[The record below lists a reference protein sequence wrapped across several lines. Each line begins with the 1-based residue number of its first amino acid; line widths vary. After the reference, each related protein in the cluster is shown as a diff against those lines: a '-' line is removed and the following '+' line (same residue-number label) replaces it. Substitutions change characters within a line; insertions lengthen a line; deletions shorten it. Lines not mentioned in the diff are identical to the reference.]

1 MLLHFPSTGWSV
13 KYSLRLN
20 QEYLPIL
27 RLLNG
32 LLNLLLQSVP
42 FPWKSELKSFA
53 NPYII
58 NVFQVFQEP
67 DQRKWYPKWISEFF
81 GARFQRNRISSNP
94 FIAKLIVQWDQQ
106 VETPPLWNLE
116 RPLFSRS
123 LWVFALD
130 LFVEKKMAKQFF
142 KKNHSYLPR
151 YCSGGKSGLGETS
164 QIHCTCV
171 YWEPHTWNFHQVVD
185 THQH

>member
-1 MLLHFPSTGWSV
+1 MFADSS
-13 KYSLRLN
+13 
-20 QEYLPIL
+20 

-67 DQRKWYPKWISEFF
+67 DQLKWYPKWVSKFF
-81 GARFQRNRISSNP
+81 LARFQRNRISSNP
-94 FIAKLIVQWDQQ
+94 FIAKLIVQCDQQ
-106 VETPPLWNLE
+106 VETPPLWNSE

-130 LFVEKKMAKQFF
+130 LFVEKKKAKQF
-142 KKNHSYLPR
+142 KKKKKIIPTYHDAVLVESLVWVKLLR
-151 YCSGGKSGLGETS
+151 YTVLVCIENLTREKIASL
-164 QIHCTCV
+164 HRDLC
-171 YWEPHTWNFHQVVD
+171 D
-185 THQH
+185 R

>member
-1 MLLHFPSTGWSV
+1 M
-13 KYSLRLN
+13 
-20 QEYLPIL
+20 
-27 RLLNG
+27 
-32 LLNLLLQSVP
+32 LLQSVP

-58 NVFQVFQEP
+58 NVIQVFQEP
-67 DQRKWYPKWISEFF
+67 DQRKWYPKWMSEFF

-94 FIAKLIVQWDQQ
+94 FIAKLIVQSDQQ

-130 LFVEKKMAKQFF
+130 LFVERKRWLNNFLKKIIPTYHDAVVVESLVWVK
-142 KKNHSYLPR
+142 LLR
-151 YCSGGKSGLGETS
+151 YTVLVCIENLTREISIRSWIRTNISGKTAIVL
-164 QIHCTCV
+164 
-171 YWEPHTWNFHQVVD
+171 
-185 THQH
+185 